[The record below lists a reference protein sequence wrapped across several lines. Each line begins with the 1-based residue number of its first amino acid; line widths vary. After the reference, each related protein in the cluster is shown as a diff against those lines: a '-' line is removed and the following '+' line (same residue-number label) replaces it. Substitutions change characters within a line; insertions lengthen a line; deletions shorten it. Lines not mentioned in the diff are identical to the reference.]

1 MFHVEPKQKSDF
13 EKWKFAGSLP
23 PVLILSAG
31 HYPLASGAE
40 PGFNMSAAQPDD
52 RILMKQ
58 VFYTTPKR
66 IHGLLHY
73 ESPTQL
79 FFVGYDCGV
88 CNEVFLVPE
97 SVNNMCSLADA
108 MEHGCTASPA
118 DSIAY
123 YKHPEPAQ

>member
-1 MFHVEPKQKSDF
+1 VETKTK
-13 EKWKFAGSLP
+13 KWKFAGSLP
-23 PVLILSAG
+23 PVLIMSTG
-31 HYPLASGAE
+31 HYPLAGGAE
-40 PGFNMSAAQPDD
+40 PGFDISKMQLDD

-79 FFVGYDCGV
+79 FFVGYDCVLCG
-88 CNEVFLVPE
+88 EVFLVPD
-97 SVNNMCSLADA
+97 SVNNIRSLTDA

-123 YKHPEPAQ
+123 YKHTEPKP